1 MSTYENNAIKYRV
14 SFVPF
19 GSILVPETGKLAL
32 DVGNSL
38 LPGVIDHHQPGAEEE
53 CAASLVLRYPHFV
66 LDHLKGTP
74 IEEIT
79 IITHVS
85 PDLDAV
91 TSAFFAQSLLTN
103 GHPPPFSEAIAEYV
117 RDVDRGICFRLP
129 GVVVT
134 VYSIFTALCELIRS
148 EAKDKKWPAEKT
160 YRMRMEKGFS
170 LWQYVMSVMDEHIDL
185 HDSRIFEP
193 SHPFQDAQDLVTK
206 DYAVYIQ
213 DLRRSKQMQFVL
225 PHKSDNRSGMADA
238 LMVVDPESLLF
249 RSWARGDSQHSPGG
263 RGFAMLAV
271 NYEYERYIISVDPQS
286 PYYLRGLGDLLEKAE
301 IRKRKALGKER
312 QGEPRPGYNIPDP
325 WYDGRNPLHNYT
337 IVDTPRG
344 GTVLDWGEIQKIIL
358 RYAGKRAAKHDD
370 HLHVR
375 FA

>member
-1 MSTYENNAIKYRV
+1 MSTYETNLIKYRA
-14 SFVPF
+14 SFVPY
-19 GSILVPETGKLAL
+19 GSILAPETGKLAL
-32 DVGNSL
+32 DVGNRL

-91 TSAFFAQSLLTN
+91 TSAFFVHFLLTN
-103 GHPPPFSEAIAEYV
+103 GHLPLFAEAIAEYV
-117 RDVDRGICFRLP
+117 RDVDRGICFRHP

-148 EAKDKKWPAEKT
+148 EAKDKKWPEEKT
-160 YRMRMEKGFS
+160 YRMRMERGFS
-170 LWQYVMSVMDEHIDL
+170 LWQYVISVMDEHTDL
-185 HDSRIFEP
+185 HDSKIFEP
-193 SHPFQDAQDLVTK
+193 PHPFQDARDLVTK
-206 DYAVYIQ
+206 DYAIYLQ
-213 DLRRSKQMQFVL
+213 DLKRSKHVQFEF
-225 PHKSDNRSGMADA
+225 PHKSDNGSGRVDT
-238 LMVVDPESLLF
+238 LMSVDPKSLLF
-249 RSWARGDSQHSPGG
+249 RSWARGDSRHSSGG
-263 RGFAMLAV
+263 RGFTMLAV

-301 IRKRKALGKER
+301 IRKRKVLGKER
-312 QGEPRPGYNIPDP
+312 QGEPRPGYNSPDP

-344 GTVLDWGEIQKIIL
+344 GTVLTWEEIMAVIEDFG
-358 RYAGKRAAKHDD
+358 RR
-370 HLHVR
+370 
-375 FA
+375 